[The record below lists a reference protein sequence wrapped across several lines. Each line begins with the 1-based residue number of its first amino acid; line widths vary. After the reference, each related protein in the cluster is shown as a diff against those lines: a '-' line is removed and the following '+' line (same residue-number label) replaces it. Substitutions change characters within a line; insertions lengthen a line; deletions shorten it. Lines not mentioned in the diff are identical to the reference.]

1 MIQLVCDAPW
11 CALTCL
17 LWLLSYNCTY
27 MLKCL
32 WCFIFYAPCSTDRK
46 EEVEEEE
53 AVFDAL
59 DARLHGEST
68 SMARFLERC
77 KFLSCCYMIQQV
89 REQTISAMIFTFLAC
104 IEHIKFVSE

>member
-1 MIQLVCDAPW
+1 MVILIQLYLYAE
-11 CALTCL
+11 
-17 LWLLSYNCTY
+17 
-27 MLKCL
+27 MLHIL
-32 WCFIFYAPCSTDRK
+32 CSTDRK

-68 SMARFLERC
+68 SLARILERC
-77 KFLSCCYMIQQV
+77 KFWSCCYMIQQV

-104 IEHIKFVSE
+104 IEHSKFVPE

>member
-1 MIQLVCDAPW
+1 MVHLIQLH
-11 CALTCL
+11 LNH
-17 LWLLSYNCTY
+17 SS
-27 MLKCL
+27 
-32 WCFIFYAPCSTDRK
+32 STDRK

-68 SMARFLERC
+68 SRFLEKC
-77 KFLSCCYMIQQV
+77 KFLSCCYMILQV
-89 REQTISAMIFTFLAC
+89 REQTIFAMIFILAC